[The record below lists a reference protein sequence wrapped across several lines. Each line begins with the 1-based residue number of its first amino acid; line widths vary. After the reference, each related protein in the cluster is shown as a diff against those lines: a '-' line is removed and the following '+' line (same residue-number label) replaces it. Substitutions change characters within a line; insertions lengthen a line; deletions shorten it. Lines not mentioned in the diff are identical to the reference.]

1 MREIFVP
8 SLCTKSWPNTSLPLA
23 PTASQ
28 KSELRTPM
36 EPCDWLKLEVK
47 APLAL
52 GSKWTVTALNS
63 RKMIVFRIFFDQWS
77 FFLPCLLFFLSAL
90 PFLLSFSL
98 YPFLQGQKKQE
109 ESTARLVQPRTQS
122 TCCSK
127 LMYQM
132 LTNHRALVF

>member
-8 SLCTKSWPNTSLPLA
+8 SLCTKSWLNTVLPLA

-28 KSELRTPM
+28 KNELETPM

-109 ESTARLVQPRTQS
+109 ESTARLVLGGSHTS
-122 TCCSK
+122 IHTHHWYE
-127 LMYQM
+127 L
-132 LTNHRALVF
+132 LA